1 MHQGT
6 FRNRISSKLRELG
19 VEAKHTDAYIRD
31 MNKFYKD
38 SNDKYK
44 LPHVNQSYD
53 FGNNG

>member
-1 MHQGT
+1 MKK
-6 FRNRISSKLRELG
+6 N
-19 VEAKHTDAYIRD
+19 
-31 MNKFYKD
+31 MNKLYKD